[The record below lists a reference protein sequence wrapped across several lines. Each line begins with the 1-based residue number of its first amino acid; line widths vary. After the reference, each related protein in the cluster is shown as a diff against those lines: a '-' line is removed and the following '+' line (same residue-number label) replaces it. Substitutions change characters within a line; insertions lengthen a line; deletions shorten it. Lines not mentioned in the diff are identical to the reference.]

1 MPGHRD
7 IPDEVVKR
15 AQLYD
20 AAHWREDRNGERGGS
35 WGSVPADQVRR
46 LLRGAQDG
54 LDLLSLPWRAG
65 RKNHRT
71 IYVQIGPEPSDDD
84 PFIGCLDSAELSAEA
99 CAGHNALLE
108 GQGGLMAGRHP
119 VSAL

>member
-1 MPGHRD
+1 MASHRD

-20 AAHWREDRNGERGGS
+20 HEHWREDRVGERGGS
-35 WGSVPADQVRR
+35 WGSIPPDQVRR
-46 LLRGAQDG
+46 LLYGAQDG
-54 LDLLSLPWRAG
+54 PDLLSLPWRTG

-71 IYVQIGPEPSDDD
+71 IYVQLGAEPSDDD
-84 PFIGCLDSAELSAEA
+84 PFIGCLDSGELAAEA

-108 GQGGLMAGRHP
+108 GRMA
-119 VSAL
+119 